1 MPKETVKKFIDLMAM
16 HKQNMFHWHLTE
28 DQGWRIEIKKYPRLT
43 EVGAWRRET
52 AGYAGRDKGDG
63 TRHGGFYTQ
72 DDVREIVEYARRRY
86 VTVIPEI
93 EIPGHSTAA
102 ITAYPELSCFPER
115 EYEVATTW
123 GVKKDIYCPKAVT
136 FRFLEDV
143 FTELFDLFPSAYYHM
158 GGDEAPKDR
167 WKECPYCQDLMTVL
181 GLEDEEQLQTFFV
194 RRIDSF
200 LREHGKTVI
209 GWDEILDGGAVEST
223 VTLSYR
229 GHAPAAKALS
239 RNMYTILT
247 PNRWCYLDY
256 NQQDLDE
263 GGQGMFLPMRKVYNY
278 FPKVDSMPEQS
289 RKYILG
295 LQGSVWGEY
304 IPSPERMEY
313 MAFPRALAMS
323 EAGWCDLPDKDWESF
338 RIRLEKGLQRLDAK
352 HVGYCPAYY
361 NVIFNFDREA
371 SYPREVELELDY
383 PGAEI
388 HYTLDGSAP
397 TPASP
402 RYTAPL
408 SVEKGTTIRACGF
421 RAGGKSVGTAVE
433 KTI

>member
-1 MPKETVKKFIDLMAM
+1 M
-16 HKQNMFHWHLTE
+16 
-28 DQGWRIEIKKYPRLT
+28 
-43 EVGAWRRET
+43 
-52 AGYAGRDKGDG
+52 
-63 TRHGGFYTQ
+63 
-72 DDVREIVEYARRRY
+72 
-86 VTVIPEI
+86 
-93 EIPGHSTAA
+93 
-102 ITAYPELSCFPER
+102 
-115 EYEVATTW
+115 
-123 GVKKDIYCPKAVT
+123 
-136 FRFLEDV
+136 
-143 FTELFDLFPSAYYHM
+143 
-158 GGDEAPKDR
+158 
-167 WKECPYCQDLMTVL
+167 L

-200 LREHGKTVI
+200 LRKHGKTVI

-223 VTLSYR
+223 IALSYR
-229 GHAPAAKALS
+229 GHAPAARALS

-304 IPSPERMEY
+304 IPTPERMEY

-371 SYPREVELELDY
+371 PYPREVELELDY

-388 HYTLDGSAP
+388 RYTTDGSAP

-402 RYTAPL
+402 RYSAPL

-421 RAGGKSVGTAVE
+421 KTGGRAVGVAVE